1 MVLLCIGKYNL
12 ASTPQLCRH
21 SFLQLNRR
29 SNLVKVEKLLFRKQ
43 LHYTAIK
50 WTKNEGAHIL
60 RNKSNG
66 YNIKRLFSL
75 VGPEKY
81 KMAAAVGLLVV
92 SSSVT
97 MSIPFAMGKVIDI
110 IYSMDQLKTE
120 HNLGKKPKNVTESLH
135 LDLHRESIMRNL
147 EKVCGIL
154 VGVFV
159 IGALANFG
167 RVYLMRM
174 ISQKVAGRIRNSL
187 YSSIGYKQ
195 NYVE

>member
-1 MVLLCIGKYNL
+1 M
-12 ASTPQLCRH
+12 
-21 SFLQLNRR
+21 